1 MKMSLLLYRWIFGM
15 MLMAGTATVSALDLV
30 HNGKSDYVIVQPA
43 NATIVEKTA
52 AEELAHF
59 IKSASGAKL
68 PIQGSAQGKPA
79 IYLGRSAE
87 LKARLKD
94 VDFNKFKPDEII
106 LRTDGKDLFLTGD
119 RPCGTLYAVYEFL
132 ETQLGIRFWS
142 YDDTYIPK
150 KANISISK
158 LNIRYVPP
166 FFLRD
171 SYCTAFNENPIF
183 AARHRINGQ
192 IQKIP
197 PEYGGNMKILG
208 FTHTFSR
215 LLRPKKYFAKHP
227 DWYAMR
233 DGKRIKNGQL
243 CLTNDAAFKM
253 LMQQLESRIRKDPK
267 IRLVSVSQNDNNLY
281 CECPKCNAW
290 VAQNGN
296 QTDMLLNYV
305 NKAATYLEKEFPH
318 ISVTTL
324 AYHYTNPPPKTIRP
338 RKNVI
343 IRLCLTSNGA
353 VYKANSEQNAVGR
366 DEILTWEKY
375 AHRLFIWYY
384 RANYR
389 NFLVPVPN
397 FHTLGADLEFFA
409 NHHVK
414 GMFAHGV
421 YGAGE
426 ASELAPLRAWLTA
439 KLLWN
444 PQLDQKKL
452 MREFI
457 RSYYG
462 VAAVPFI
469 FKYIKLMSREA
480 IKSGIKSTRTT
491 PDPTKWLP
499 LKAAIKGRE
508 LMQQA
513 LAATTDQKQKE
524 RVHRAGLAIQCALLF
539 YDPKTLRAHNIDI
552 KKEFMHYREATSTL
566 VRLFSEKGGF
576 DTFIRNMECIVNP
589 QKYGK
594 TPDVCADLSP
604 DTWLELPAYTCALTI
619 LRRDVSVVS
628 DPTSACGK
636 VAKLSNT
643 RYQWA
648 IQARFLPLGKYD
660 IYVTAR
666 WDSDNPGLKDK
677 AIEAGVFNRDPELPR
692 KIKTRILANKNVGKT
707 YKTFLIGTN
716 IELNKSSYLYV
727 AGLARPAVKAVYVD
741 RFILIKK

>member
-1 MKMSLLLYRWIFGM
+1 MKMFLSYRWLLYT
-15 MLMAGTATVSALDLV
+15 MLMTGTATLYALDLV
-30 HNGKSDYVIVQPA
+30 HDGKSNYVIVQA
-43 NATIVEKTA
+43 KNATITEKNA
-52 AEELAHF
+52 ARELVHF
-59 IKSASGAKL
+59 IKAASGAKL
-68 PIQGSAQGKPA
+68 PIKSSAQGKPA
-79 IYLGRSAE
+79 IYLGHSAE
-87 LKARLKD
+87 IKARLHD
-94 VDFNKFKPDEII
+94 VDFNNFKPDEII
-106 LRTDGKDLFLTGD
+106 LRTLGKDLFLTGACP
-119 RPCGTLYAVYEFL
+119 RGTLYAVYEFL
-132 ETQLGIRFWS
+132 ETQLGVRFWS
-142 YDDTYIPK
+142 PDDTYIPQ

-158 LNIRYVPP
+158 LNIRYAPP

-171 SYCTAFNENPIF
+171 SYCTAFNENPVF

-192 IQKIP
+192 LQKIP
-197 PEYGGNMKILG
+197 LKYGGHMEILG

-215 LLRPKKYFAKHP
+215 ILRPKEYFSKHP
-227 DWYAMR
+227 DWYSMR
-233 DGKRIKNGQL
+233 DGKRIKKGQL
-243 CLTNDAAFKM
+243 CLTNNEAFKAM
-253 LMQQLESRIRKDPK
+253 MRELESRIRKDPQ

-281 CECPKCNAW
+281 CECPKCKAW

-296 QTDMLLNYV
+296 QTDLLLHYV
-305 NKAATYLEKEFPH
+305 NKAAAYLEKEFPN

-343 IRLCLTSNGA
+343 IRLCLTSNDA
-353 VYKANSEQNAVGR
+353 AYKADSNRNAAGR
-366 DEILTWEKY
+366 DEILTWGKY

-397 FHTLGADLEFFA
+397 FHTLGADLDFFA

-426 ASELAPLRAWLTA
+426 ASELAPLRSWLTA

-444 PQLDQKKL
+444 PQLNQKKL

-457 RSYYG
+457 RGYYG
-462 VAAVPFI
+462 EAAVPFI
-469 FKYIKLMSREA
+469 LKYIKLMSREA
-480 IKSGIKSTRTT
+480 IKSGLKYTRTT

-499 LKAAIKGRE
+499 LKAAIKGRK

-513 LAATTDQKQKE
+513 LAATKDQKQKE
-524 RVHRAGLAIQCALLF
+524 RVRQAGLAVQCALLF
-539 YDPKTLRAHNIDI
+539 YNPKNLAAHNIDI
-552 KKEFMHYREATSTL
+552 KKEFMRYREATKTS

-576 DTFIRNMECIVNP
+576 DTFTKMMECIVNP

-594 TPDVCADLSP
+594 TPDVCAGLSP
-604 DTWLELPAYTCALTI
+604 DSWLELPAHACALTI

-628 DPTSACGK
+628 DTASACGK
-636 VAKLSNT
+636 AAKLSNT

-660 IYVTAR
+660 VYVTAR
-666 WDSDNPGLKDK
+666 WDSNNPAPKDK
-677 AIEAGVFNRDPELPR
+677 AMAAGVFNRDPELPQ
-692 KIKTRILANKNVGKT
+692 KIRITILADKNKGNT

-716 IELNKSSYLYV
+716 IELNKSSVIYA
-727 AGLARPAVKAVYVD
+727 AGLASPAVKAVYVD
-741 RFILIKK
+741 RFIFIKK